1 MRCALFPSSKKRET
15 YLLFIML
22 LLRLLQFSCQA
33 GCQPLKS
40 KRKEQTSSLTEL
52 DDIDK
57 NIASDTSVL
66 SLYLTTGDLKNAF
79 ILTTNNP
86 NNKDILKKSL
96 R

>member
-1 MRCALFPSSKKRET
+1 MRCALFPNSKKRET

-33 GCQPLKS
+33 GCRPLKS

-57 NIASDTSVL
+57 NIASRHM
-66 SLYLTTGDLKNAF
+66 SLIIIFDYWGFEKC
-79 ILTTNNP
+79 IYSH
-86 NNKDILKKSL
+86 NKQIIKTY
-96 R
+96 

>member
-33 GCQPLKS
+33 GCRPLKS